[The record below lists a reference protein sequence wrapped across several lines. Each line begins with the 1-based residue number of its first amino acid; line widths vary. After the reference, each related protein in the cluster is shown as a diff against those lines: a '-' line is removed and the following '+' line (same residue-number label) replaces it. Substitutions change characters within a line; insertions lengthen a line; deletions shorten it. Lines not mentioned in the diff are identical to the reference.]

1 MRELAEAELVALT
14 TPPLSTLPVFTNAA
28 SGNVILGGEESIG
41 QTQVDLLAARAGYR
55 LVAKDL
61 PAALT
66 FANRAIALAGYD
78 PALLLDAAPAFAYRS
93 RMAYAEKNTEVAVK
107 MAVRAYARGSEDGF
121 VQEII
126 QSQDAGTQERL
137 KQLRQY
143 LKSEIGGYP
152 YAITAHARVTQKPED
167 LARQIKDAKTAAAS
181 LEQFERTQLGPL

>member
-1 MRELAEAELVALT
+1 MSLT
-14 TPPLSTLPVFTNAA
+14 
-28 SGNVILGGEESIG
+28 G
-41 QTQVDLLAARAGYR
+41 QGLLDSDDVLLADIRDPECLA
-55 LVAKDL
+55 LVFAQAKL
-61 PAALT
+61 NPLT
-66 FANRAIALAGYD
+66 
-78 PALLLDAAPAFAYRS
+78 S
-93 RMAYAEKNTEVAVK
+93 R
-107 MAVRAYARGSEDGF
+107 
-121 VQEII
+121 QEII